1 MEFDVAILGAGSAGY
16 AAASSAQ
23 SEGASVAIVDPGP
36 LGGLCI
42 LNGCMPTKTII
53 RSSDIIS
60 LMRRA
65 EEFGLSPIEVKAN
78 LAAIN
83 DRKNQLIGEF
93 ANYRIEQ
100 LKNSR
105 FTLIEEKAE
114 FISISSCVAF
124 TENQFQFGAN
134 SNVSSTV
141 PPLKTISNAFSRVRF
156 V

>member
-105 FTLIEEKAE
+105 FTLIE
-114 FISISSCVAF
+114 
-124 TENQFQFGAN
+124 
-134 SNVSSTV
+134 
-141 PPLKTISNAFSRVRF
+141 
-156 V
+156 